1 MTLKARYARDAA
13 IQVGVVLMT
22 LIVVIPLLIIIVYVV
37 ANGITALNLD
47 FFTQELGSPARA
59 IQGRPAGLRASII
72 GTIVIDLIALAMAL
86 PFGIATGIMMSEYP
100 EHPFAPVTR
109 LMVSTLNGMPAV
121 LMGLLAYALVV
132 KNTGGFSA
140 LAGSVALAF
149 VMIPIISRTTES
161 VLRVTPWSLRE
172 AGLSLGL
179 PRWRVTVS
187 LVLPAARA
195 GIVTGALIAFA
206 RAAGEAAPLL
216 LTSFGNNYF
225 SMDLTQPMDTL
236 PQRLYSLA
244 ISPYRQWHSMGWGGA
259 IILLLFVMLTFY
271 AGRIAVKKMEERALG
286 VNEERRTAR
295 RKTRKDRREA
305 NQ

>member
-1 MTLKARYARDAA
+1 MTLKARYIRDNV
-13 IQVGVVLMT
+13 IQVGMVLLTLLVVVPLFIIILYVVL
-22 LIVVIPLLIIIVYVV
+22 
-37 ANGITALNLD
+37 NGFSALNLD

-59 IQGRPAGLRASII
+59 MQGRPAGLKHSII
-72 GTIVIDLIALAMAL
+72 GTVVIDLIALLMAI

-100 EHPFAPVTR
+100 EHPFAPVAR

-140 LAGSVALAF
+140 LSGSVALAF

-179 PRWRVTVS
+179 PRWRVTMS

-195 GIVTGALIAFA
+195 GVVTGILIAFA

-216 LTSFGNNYF
+216 LTSFGNNF
-225 SMDLTQPMDTL
+225 LSWNLGQPMDTL

-244 ISPYRQWHSMGWGGA
+244 ISPYRQWHAMGWGGA
-259 IILLLFVMLTFY
+259 IILLLFVMITFY
-271 AGRIAVKKMEERALG
+271 VGRVVVKRLEQKM
-286 VNEERRTAR
+286 
-295 RKTRKDRREA
+295 
-305 NQ
+305 QQ